1 MIDRTTFRVAV
12 VAALLILAEL
22 AYGLVLV
29 RFDVMEEPVEE
40 HFGEAPENARLELYV
55 QPMAIDAANDSMQI
69 RISVLPVRTD
79 DTEPAVVA
87 DRDLVL
93 QVHRG
98 GYAEH
103 IHIAANQ
110 PLPEVTYGVDL
121 EDGTVRD
128 YPLDAYGAGL
138 HLACID
144 ASTGAVLP
152 VRITTWEGIIGFVVH
167 TRQVASTPEEVQL
180 HFDVRRA
187 GAARFFGVAIYAAMI
202 AMSLCALT
210 IGLLL
215 VYDVRAIDLTLVGT
229 MVAIIFT
236 LPALRNILPGTPPL
250 GVRADVLVF
259 FWAEIGAV
267 IALCMV
273 VVTWIRKGARPPT
286 GR

>member
-1 MIDRTTFRVAV
+1 

-29 RFDVMEEPVEE
+29 RFDVTEEPVEE
-40 HFGEAPENARLELYV
+40 HFGEAQGNASLELYV
-55 QPMAIDAANDSMQI
+55 QPMAIDAANDSMQV

-79 DTEPAVVA
+79 GREPAVVA

-121 EDGTVRD
+121 DGGTVRD
-128 YPLDAYGAGL
+128 YPLDVYGAGL

-144 ASTGAVLP
+144 AATGSVLP
-152 VRITTWEGIIGFVVH
+152 IRITAWEGIIGFVVH

-187 GAARFFGVAIYAAMI
+187 GAARFFGVAIYLAMI
-202 AMSLCALT
+202 VMSVCALT

-215 VYDVRAIDLTLVGT
+215 IFGLRAIDLALVGT

-236 LPALRNILPGTPPL
+236 LPALRNTLPGAPPL
-250 GVRADVLVF
+250 GVRGDVLVF
-259 FWAEIGAV
+259 FWAEIGGV
-267 IALCMV
+267 IALGMV
-273 VVTWIRKGARPPT
+273 VVAWIRKGARPPR
-286 GR
+286 GH